1 MIENNE
7 HNHKNLKPE
16 EKARIKIDEWLIDA
30 GWEVV
35 SRSEYSDK
43 YCAQAVKENLMKGNF
58 EADYVLYLSGKAVA
72 VIEAKKKE
80 NTLGDEV
87 RKHAEGY
94 TSLLPPTDQFWLNP
108 LPFVFISNGEKLLF
122 RDLRDPDSDYIDC
135 NCSEPLLN

>member
-87 RKHAEGY
+87 RKQAEGY

-108 LPFVFISNGEKLLF
+108 LPFVFMGSSIN
-122 RDLRDPDSDYIDC
+122 
-135 NCSEPLLN
+135 